1 MRLEAGEHGEAVALA
16 RRLRCADAGTVAD
29 DRRALLLFWY
39 GSGASHL
46 KTEEELLLAT
56 WRRHGGEDHPLSA
69 AMRAE
74 YARLADEIAAIAADP
89 HTSAARLRHAGDLLG
104 AHVFRQERELRGIVE
119 HAVPADELA
128 AIAESLRSLR
138 H

>member
-1 MRLEAGEHGEAVALA
+1 MRLEAGEHAEAFALA

-46 KTEEELLLAT
+46 KTEQELLLAA

-74 YARLADEIAAIAADP
+74 YARLADEMAAVAADP
-89 HTSAARLRHAGDLLG
+89 HTSAARLRHAGDASWRRSPNRSAACG
-104 AHVFRQERELRGIVE
+104 TR
-119 HAVPADELA
+119 ADA
-128 AIAESLRSLR
+128 SDWRDGGRTDPSGDR
-138 H
+138 R

>member
-1 MRLEAGEHGEAVALA
+1 MRLEAGEHAEAFALA

-46 KTEEELLLAT
+46 KTKQELLLAA

-74 YARLADEIAAIAADP
+74 YARLADEMAAVAADP
-89 HTSAARLRHAGDLLG
+89 HTSAARLRHAGDALG
-104 AHVFRQERELRGIVE
+104 AHLFRQERELRGAVE